1 MNPRNGDAR
10 PVCPRCRSTTTE
22 VRSTSPISGAWTV
35 FGCSTCFYCWRSTEP
50 AENTKPDQYPA
61 IFRLKP
67 EQLASLPVIPNIPAL
82 RLRAGR

>member
-1 MNPRNGDAR
+1 MNSRSSDAP

-22 VRSTSPISGAWTV
+22 VRSTSPVSGAWTV

-82 RLRAGR
+82 RRPTRS